1 MNFISFLNRLR
12 PGILA
17 AALCFLS
24 GPTLAQA
31 AKPVVIDS
39 IVAVVNDDVITS
51 AELAIRVRSIEQRMR
66 SQNVQVPAFA
76 DLQRQVLERMIIERA
91 QVQMARD
98 AGIRIDDA
106 NLDRS
111 MSRLAEQNKMNLQSF
126 RDQVEREGVSFAE
139 FREEVRT
146 EITMMRLREREVENK
161 IVIADSEVDNFL
173 AAEQISNQMQQEL
186 NLVQILVRI
195 PENASADLIAS
206 QRRKAEG
213 VLDQVKKG
221 DDFAKLAATFSD
233 ASDALKGGELGWRSP
248 ERLPQIFVNAAIKL
262 AEGEVAPLLKS
273 PNGFHILKLLGRR
286 SLPPV
291 AGTAP
296 PSGIVQVRA
305 RHILIKVNQVVS
317 AADAKKKLTEVRERL
332 MNNAAKF
339 EDLAKSFSN
348 DGSAAKGGEL
358 GWLYPGDTVPE
369 FEKAMSELKIGEV
382 SQPVETPFGFH
393 LIEVLE
399 RKSDDASQE
408 RRRQEARLALRNRKI
423 EEGTDEYIRQ
433 LRGRAYVEVRLDAK

>member
-1 MNFISFLNRLR
+1 MNLISFLNRLR
-12 PGILA
+12 PGVLSA
-17 AALCFLS
+17 AMCFLF
-24 GPTLAQA
+24 GPAVVLAGS
-31 AKPVVIDS
+31 PVVIDS
-39 IVAVVNDDVITS
+39 IVAVVNDDVITNT
-51 AELAIRVRSIEQRMR
+51 ELTARVRSIEQRMR
-66 SQNVQVPAFA
+66 SQNAQLPDTV
-76 DLQRQVLERMIIERA
+76 DLKRQVLERMIIERA

-111 MSRLAEQNKMNLQSF
+111 MSRLAEQNKMNLQTF
-126 RDQVEREGVSFAE
+126 RDQIERDGMSFAE
-139 FREEVRT
+139 FREEIRN

-173 AAEQISNQMQQEL
+173 AAELMSSQMLQEL

-195 PENASADLIAS
+195 PENASADVIAS

-233 ASDALKGGELGWRSP
+233 ASDALTGGELGWRSP

-262 AEGEVAPLLKS
+262 ADGEVAPLLKS

-286 SLPPV
+286 SLPPA
-291 AGTAP
+291 AGAAAP
-296 PSGIVQVRA
+296 TGIVQVRA

-317 AADAKKKLTEVRERL
+317 AADAKKKLTEVRERIV
-332 MNNAAKF
+332 NNAAKF

-348 DGSAAKGGEL
+348 DGSAGKGGDL

-369 FEKAMSELKIGEV
+369 FEKAMDELKIGEV

-408 RRRQEARLALRNRKI
+408 RRRQEARMALRNRKI

-433 LRGRAYVEVRLDAK
+433 LRGRAYVEVRLDGK